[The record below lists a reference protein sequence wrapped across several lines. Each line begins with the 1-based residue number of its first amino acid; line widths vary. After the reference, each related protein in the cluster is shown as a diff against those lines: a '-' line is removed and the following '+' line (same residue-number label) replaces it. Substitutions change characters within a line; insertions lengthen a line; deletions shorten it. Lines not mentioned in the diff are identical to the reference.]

1 MTLWKRSWDTAKWT
15 ELDCQAARETVEA
28 YEHAH
33 EVGARGASTEA
44 NKQIDRLKQAIINYE
59 SEQKLALVDC
69 LFAVSAVD
77 QSILTVEDNEVRRV
91 ANELKLEHADY
102 IAVRARHVPHL
113 AVMQDT
119 DKGPPRGR
127 G

>member
-59 SEQKLALVDC
+59 SEQKLALAKQRSRD
-69 LFAVSAVD
+69 
-77 QSILTVEDNEVRRV
+77 V
-91 ANELKLEHADY
+91 AQQAIAGLEQMLRKA
-102 IAVRARHVPHL
+102 
-113 AVMQDT
+113 
-119 DKGPPRGR
+119 KS
-127 G
+127 